1 VSGTPL
7 CACQIYSGHPCHES
21 NHVYIRNNCGY
32 NGSFHWDTCACGK
45 ASVEL
50 ENHNFNYNFVL
61 LDDNHIKTCLDC
73 GYSAIEDHNFNTLS
87 SIYSPTEDAHYA
99 ECACGRYGWTDH
111 YAYSYAKNNI
121 SLHHVYCECGQLIGS
136 APHVL
141 PAGAAK
147 IKFCIH
153 CNQRVNTEDIVIR
166 PYDAPEEIRYITDAG
181 SYVGPDGN
189 IYLVESDMALY
200 LAGELDVY
208 ALAQD
213 ALGVVTEYF
222 SNPADAPQGASA
234 FILCL
239 NIKYFC

>member
-1 VSGTPL
+1 MGL
-7 CACQIYSGHPCHES
+7 
-21 NHVYIRNNCGY
+21 
-32 NGSFHWDTCACGK
+32 
-45 ASVEL
+45 
-50 ENHNFNYNFVL
+50 
-61 LDDNHIKTCLDC
+61 
-73 GYSAIEDHNFNTLS
+73 
-87 SIYSPTEDAHYA
+87 
-99 ECACGRYGWTDH
+99 
-111 YAYSYAKNNI
+111 
-121 SLHHVYCECGQLIGS
+121 

-208 ALAQD
+208 AL
-213 ALGVVTEYF
+213 VE
-222 SNPADAPQGASA
+222 S
-234 FILCL
+234 L
-239 NIKYFC
+239 NAYPTV